1 MELLRFFFQQIDGD
15 SPLLTGGPPGRLQ
28 SRPLNPGQE
37 TQVYGCCEGG
47 LVALL
52 ECCIEERGRMVDAAD
67 GEACFGLGKSLV
79 RRFQI
84 QMGDRAGGDHI
95 DTVLQTAKDVFAQ
108 GRVGR
113 EKSAEAGFGR

>member
-15 SPLLTGGPPGRLQ
+15 SQLLTGGPPGRLQ

-52 ECCIEERGRMVDAAD
+52 ECCIEGGWRMVGAAD
-67 GEACFGLGKSLV
+67 GEAGFGLGKGLI
-79 RRFQI
+79 RRFRI
-84 QMGDRAGGDHI
+84 QMGDRAGGDNI
-95 DTVLQTAKDVFAQ
+95 DTALQTAKDVFAK
-108 GRVGR
+108 GWVG
-113 EKSAEAGFGR
+113 